1 MSGPVIPGRV
11 PGELP
16 GELPGRLPGET
27 VWRESADE
35 TLDTLAGEMMVHAMS
50 CVRACGSFHMALSG
64 GSTPMPLY
72 RRLMI
77 GPEYREFP
85 WSHTH
90 LWIVD
95 ERRVPFDDERSNFG
109 TIREVLVEHSGI
121 PSAHVHPMDGAHDD
135 ADVRYEA
142 ELVRE
147 LAARGRGK
155 DRLDF
160 VLLGMGADGH
170 TASLFPGSPAS
181 TETRRL
187 VRFNDG
193 PKVTPPARITMTFP
207 LINSARFIAVLV
219 TGKSKRETL
228 KKVAA
233 RAGGVQALPILGVAP
248 LGGSLR
254 WYVDGEAWEGSA
266 GDASIPLA

>member
-1 MSGPVIPGRV
+1 MSGAGVS
-11 PGELP
+11 LP
-16 GELPGRLPGET
+16 GEL
-27 VWRESADE
+27 VWRGSADE
-35 TLDTLAGEMMVHAMS
+35 TLDTLAGEMMLHAMS
-50 CVRACGSFHMALSG
+50 CVRAFGSFHMALSG

-77 GPEYREFP
+77 GPEYRDFP

-95 ERRVPFDDERSNFG
+95 ERRVPFEDERSNFG

-121 PSAHVHPMDGAHDD
+121 PARQVHPMDGVHED

-147 LAARGRGK
+147 LAARGQGK

-160 VLLGMGADGH
+160 VLLGMGSDGH
-170 TASLFPGSPAS
+170 TASLFPGSPALS
-181 TETRRL
+181 ETRRL

-193 PKVTPPARITMTFP
+193 ERVTPPARITMTFS

-219 TGKSKRETL
+219 TGRGKRETL
-228 KKVAA
+228 RRVAA
-233 RAGGVQALPILGVAP
+233 REGGVDALPILGVAP
-248 LGGSLR
+248 LAGSLR
-254 WYVDGEAWEGSA
+254 WYVDGEAWEGAGEDSA
-266 GDASIPLA
+266 IPLA

>member
-1 MSGPVIPGRV
+1 MNGS
-11 PGELP
+11 
-16 GELPGRLPGET
+16 LPGET

-35 TLDTLAGEMMVHAMS
+35 ALDTLAGEMMVHAMS
-50 CVRACGSFHMALSG
+50 CVRAFGSFHMALSG

-77 GPEYREFP
+77 GPEYRDFP

-95 ERRVPFDDERSNFG
+95 ERRVPFEDERSNFG
-109 TIREVLVEHSGI
+109 AIRDVLVEHSGI
-121 PSAHVHPMDGAHDD
+121 PPANVHPMDGEHAD

-147 LAARGRGK
+147 LAARGQGK

-170 TASLFPGSPAS
+170 TASLFPGSPAAS
-181 TETRRL
+181 ESRRL

-193 PKVTPPARITMTFP
+193 PRVTPPPRITMTFP
-207 LINSARFIAVLV
+207 LINSARFIAALV
-219 TGKSKRETL
+219 VGKSKRETL
-228 KKVAA
+228 ARVASGD
-233 RAGGVQALPILGVAP
+233 GGVDALPILGVAP
-248 LGGSLR
+248 LAGSLR
-254 WYVDGEAWEGSA
+254 WYVDGEAWEGA
-266 GDASIPLA
+266 GENSGVPLA

>member
-1 MSGPVIPGRV
+1 MSLARGA
-11 PGELP
+11 LP
-16 GELPGRLPGET
+16 GDL
-27 VWRESADE
+27 VWHTSADE
-35 TLDTLAGEMMVHAMS
+35 TLDALAGDLMLHAMS
-50 CVRACGSFHMALSG
+50 CVREFGSFHMALSG

-77 GPEYREFP
+77 GPEYRDFP
-85 WSHTH
+85 WSHAH

-109 TIREVLVEHSGI
+109 AIRELLVEHSGI
-121 PSAHVHPMDGAHDD
+121 PSAHVHPMEGEHED
-135 ADVRYEA
+135 ADVRYES

-160 VLLGMGADGH
+160 VLLGMGSDGH
-170 TASLFPGSPAS
+170 TASLFPGSPAT

-193 PKVTPPARITMTFP
+193 PSVTPPARITMTFP

-219 TGKSKRETL
+219 TGQSKRETL
-228 KKVAA
+228 LRVAA
-233 RAGGVQALPILGVAP
+233 REGGVATLPILGVAP
-248 LGGSLR
+248 QAGSMR
-254 WYVDGEAWEGSA
+254 WYVDGAAWEGSESES
-266 GDASIPLA
+266 GVPLA